1 MLTFEKFLC
10 ESNYNDEIP
19 SVNEIIFNCCTVI
32 ENTRKLYDRQ
42 QAIVD
47 NLKKHLDGFDIEKL
61 EASSMIDSFAR
72 EVLKEVQKVFDAP
85 VKLDSVSRKLLK
97 KFIIGQ
103 LLKEMSN
110 EIDLSDELDNYRM
123 EWDYADTEKLSW

>member
-1 MLTFEKFLC
+1 MLTLEEFLA
-10 ESNYNDEIP
+10 ESNYNDEIL
-19 SVNEIIFNCCTVI
+19 SANKIIFNCCIVI
-32 ENTRKLYDRQ
+32 ENTPKLYDRQ
-42 QAIVD
+42 QAIVA

-61 EASSMIDSFAR
+61 EGSSMIDSFAR
-72 EVLKEVQKVFDAP
+72 EALKEVQKLFDAP

-110 EIDLSDELDNYRM
+110 EIDLSDELDEYRM
-123 EWDYADTEKLSW
+123 EWDYADSEKLNW